1 MINFFSKYKYIFY
14 ISNAVL
20 IFLYVYPGSL
30 IGCYLYNDCQ
40 LQPQITRDFLI
51 SSNHLYAF
59 FLLSVI
65 GYFTFLNSS
74 RLNFLIIYLILL
86 SVILE
91 LFHLVIPMR
100 SFEFSDLFGNLFGV
114 VILIIINFIYKK
126 YENSKN

>member
-20 IFLYVYPGSL
+20 IFLYLYPGSL
-30 IGCYLYNDCQ
+30 IGCYLYSDCQ

>member
-20 IFLYVYPGSL
+20 IFLYVFPGSL

-40 LQPQITRDFLI
+40 LQPQITKDFLI

-59 FLLSVI
+59 FLLSMI
-65 GYFTFLNSS
+65 GYFTFLNSR

>member
-1 MINFFSKYKYIFY
+1 MINYFSKYKYIFY
-14 ISNAVL
+14 ISNFVL

-114 VILIIINFIYKK
+114 VILIIINLIYKK

>member
-20 IFLYVYPGSL
+20 IFLYLYPGSL

-40 LQPQITRDFLI
+40 FQPQITRDFLI

-59 FLLSVI
+59 FLLSVL

>member
-20 IFLYVYPGSL
+20 IFLYVFPGSL

-40 LQPQITRDFLI
+40 LQPQITGDFLI

>member
-1 MINFFSKYKYIFY
+1 MINLFSKYKSVFY
-14 ISNAVL
+14 ISNIIL
-20 IFLYVYPGSL
+20 IFLYLYPFSL
-30 IGCYLYNDCQ
+30 IGYFLYNDPH
-40 LQPQITRDFLI
+40 LQPKITEDFLI

-91 LFHLVIPMR
+91 LFHFVIPMR

>member
-1 MINFFSKYKYIFY
+1 MINFFLKYKYIFY

-20 IFLYVYPGSL
+20 IFLYLFPGSL
-30 IGCYLYNDCQ
+30 IGCILYNDCQ

-59 FLLSVI
+59 SLLSVI

-114 VILIIINFIYKK
+114 VILIMINFIYKR

>member
-20 IFLYVYPGSL
+20 IFLYLYPGSL

-86 SVILE
+86 SVTLE

-100 SFEFSDLFGNLFGV
+100 SFEFSDLFVNLFGV
-114 VILIIINFIYKK
+114 LILIIINFIYKK

>member
-20 IFLYVYPGSL
+20 IFLYLFPGSL
-30 IGCYLYNDCQ
+30 IGCILYNDCQ

-114 VILIIINFIYKK
+114 VILIMINFIYKK

>member
-1 MINFFSKYKYIFY
+1 MTVNY
-14 ISNAVL
+14 
-20 IFLYVYPGSL
+20 SL
-30 IGCYLYNDCQ
+30 
-40 LQPQITRDFLI
+40 QITRDFLI

-100 SFEFSDLFGNLFGV
+100 SFELSDLFGNLFGV

>member
-1 MINFFSKYKYIFY
+1 MINLFSKYKYVFY

-20 IFLYVYPGSL
+20 IFLYLYPGSL

-91 LFHLVIPMR
+91 LFHLAIPMR

>member
-20 IFLYVYPGSL
+20 IFLYLFPGSL

>member
-126 YENSKN
+126 YENFKN

>member
-1 MINFFSKYKYIFY
+1 MINYFSKYKYIFY
-14 ISNAVL
+14 ISNFVL

-91 LFHLVIPMR
+91 IFHLVIPMR
-100 SFEFSDLFGNLFGV
+100 SFEFSDLFGNVLGV
-114 VILIIINFIYKK
+114 LILIIINFIYKK
-126 YENSKN
+126 YENFKN

>member
-20 IFLYVYPGSL
+20 IFLYLYPGSL

-86 SVILE
+86 SVTLE

-100 SFEFSDLFGNLFGV
+100 SFQFSDLFGNLFGV

>member
-1 MINFFSKYKYIFY
+1 MINYFSKYKYIFY
-14 ISNAVL
+14 ISNFVL

>member
-20 IFLYVYPGSL
+20 IFLYLFPGSL
-30 IGCYLYNDCQ
+30 IGCILYNDCQ

>member
-1 MINFFSKYKYIFY
+1 MINFLSKYKFIFY
-14 ISNAVL
+14 LSNLVL
-20 IFLYVYPGSL
+20 IFLYLFPGSFL
-30 IGCYLYNDCQ
+30 GCFLYDDCK

-65 GYFTFLNSS
+65 GFFTYKNSN
-74 RLNFLIIYLILL
+74 RLNFIIIYLVLL

-91 LFHLVIPMR
+91 ILHIIIPDR
-100 SFEFSDLFGNLFGV
+100 SFEFSDLFGNLIGV
-114 VILIIINFIYKK
+114 LGIVIINLLHKK

>member
-1 MINFFSKYKYIFY
+1 MINYFSKYKYIFY

>member
-40 LQPQITRDFLI
+40 SQPQITRDFLI

>member
-1 MINFFSKYKYIFY
+1 MINYFSKYKYIFY
-14 ISNAVL
+14 ISNFVL

-114 VILIIINFIYKK
+114 AILIIINFIYKR

>member
-30 IGCYLYNDCQ
+30 IGCYLYSDCQ

>member
-1 MINFFSKYKYIFY
+1 MINFFSKYKFIYY
-14 ISNAVL
+14 LSNLVL
-20 IFLYVYPGSL
+20 IFLYLFPGSFL
-30 IGCYLYNDCQ
+30 GCFLYDDCK

-65 GYFTFLNSS
+65 GLFTYKNSNQLNSI
-74 RLNFLIIYLILL
+74 FIYLVLL

-91 LFHLVIPMR
+91 ILHIIIPDR

-114 VILIIINFIYKK
+114 LILVVIQFLYKK
-126 YENSKN
+126 

>member
-1 MINFFSKYKYIFY
+1 M
-14 ISNAVL
+14 
-20 IFLYVYPGSL
+20 
-30 IGCYLYNDCQ
+30 
-40 LQPQITRDFLI
+40 
-51 SSNHLYAF
+51 
-59 FLLSVI
+59 

>member
-1 MINFFSKYKYIFY
+1 MINYFSKYKYIFY
-14 ISNAVL
+14 ISNFVL
-20 IFLYVYPGSL
+20 IFLYVYPSSL

-40 LQPQITRDFLI
+40 LQPQITRDFII

>member
-20 IFLYVYPGSL
+20 IFLYLYPGSIL
-30 IGCYLYNDCQ
+30 GYFLYNDPQ

>member
-14 ISNAVL
+14 ILNAVL

-40 LQPQITRDFLI
+40 SQPQITRDFLI

-100 SFEFSDLFGNLFGV
+100 SFEFSDLF
-114 VILIIINFIYKK
+114 
-126 YENSKN
+126 

>member
-20 IFLYVYPGSL
+20 IFLYLYPGSL

-65 GYFTFLNSS
+65 GYFTFLNSR

>member
-14 ISNAVL
+14 ISNVVL
-20 IFLYVYPGSL
+20 IFLYLFPGSL
-30 IGCYLYNDCQ
+30 IGCILYNDCQ

-59 FLLSVI
+59 FLLSVL

-114 VILIIINFIYKK
+114 VILIIINFIYKR

>member
-20 IFLYVYPGSL
+20 IFLYLYPGSL

-114 VILIIINFIYKK
+114 VILIIINLIYKK

>member
-20 IFLYVYPGSL
+20 IFLYLYPGSL

-126 YENSKN
+126 YENFKN

>member
-20 IFLYVYPGSL
+20 IFLYLYPGSL